1 MGIMCTNLLKQ
12 AAPVF
17 FALIFLGGPSA
28 ALAAAVNENQE
39 LNFGEWAVTS
49 NIASYNVRIDADGSY
64 TNSPALIL
72 VGNAPT
78 RGEYLI
84 TGLPP
89 ATLISS
95 IDVNQLDALDGP
107 GAENFSMN
115 NFEVNYPGGTTTN
128 GLGNLIIYLGAQA
141 NTSGTAANYADGTH
155 SGQLRLTI
163 NY

>member
-1 MGIMCTNLLKQ
+1 MCINLSRQ
-12 AAPVF
+12 AAAVF
-17 FALIFLGGPSA
+17 FALIFLGGTSA
-28 ALAAAVNENQE
+28 VFSANANDTQE
-39 LNFGEWAVTS
+39 LNFGEWAITS
-49 NIASYNVRIDADGSY
+49 NAASFNVRVDADGTY

-89 ATLISS
+89 TTLISS
-95 IDVNQLDALDGP
+95 IDVNQLSALDGP

-141 NTSGTAANYADGTH
+141 NTSGTSANYADGTH
-155 SGQLRLTI
+155 PGQLRLTI

>member
-1 MGIMCTNLLKQ
+1 MENMCTNLLRQ
-12 AAPVF
+12 AASVF
-17 FALIFLGGPSA
+17 FALIFFSCPSVA
-28 ALAAAVNENQE
+28 FATAVNETQE
-39 LNFGEWAVTS
+39 LNFGEWAVTNNAVS
-49 NIASYNVRIDADGSY
+49 HNVRIDADGSY

-72 VGNAPT
+72 VGNPPM

-89 ATLISS
+89 ATVVGS
-95 IDVNQLDALDGP
+95 IDVNQLSALDGP

-115 NFEVNYPGGTTTN
+115 NFEVNYPGGTTAN

-155 SGQLRLTI
+155 PGQLRLTI

>member
-1 MGIMCTNLLKQ
+1 MCTNLLKQ

-49 NIASYNVRIDADGSY
+49 NTASYNVRIDADGSY

-115 NFEVNYPGGTTTN
+115 N
-128 GLGNLIIYLGAQA
+128 L
-141 NTSGTAANYADGTH
+141 
-155 SGQLRLTI
+155 
-163 NY
+163 